1 MNTDG
6 VLGWE
11 RTLMR
16 EGRHRT
22 EREVTR
28 ERRGFV

>member
-6 VLGWE
+6 VLVWE

-16 EGRHRT
+16 ERRDIT

-28 ERRGFV
+28 EREMGI